1 MVLLIKKGEILC
13 QQDIAEKHLKIL
25 ARWKQLNSL
34 LKKKENLK
42 KKKRRI
48 RSSKK
53 NEKVFRDL
61 GSGFVVKFALWK
73 KKVQYFSCLM
83 EGVISVDQEWPTRVL
98 AAFIKYKYVD

>member
-53 NEKVFRDL
+53 DEKAFRDL
-61 GSGFVVKFALWK
+61 GSGFVM
-73 KKVQYFSCLM
+73 VQYEVKGNLWMCL
-83 EGVISVDQEWPTRVL
+83 
-98 AAFIKYKYVD
+98 